1 MRQNGQ
7 VLMRKLSLALLLPLL
22 MLFAQQG
29 ALWHEIGHLSR
40 GGAPQGVPTGVSAD
54 VPASASQQQQREQLK
69 SLDKLCETC
78 LAYAQLA
85 SVAKTDVLPLDLL
98 SFGFGFARIVAVLA
112 ISADAPALR
121 ARGPP
126 PFL

>member
-1 MRQNGQ
+1 M
-7 VLMRKLSLALLLPLL
+7 LRKLSVVLLLPLL

-29 ALWHEIGHLSR
+29 ALWHEIGHLS
-40 GGAPQGVPTGVSAD
+40 GGGSPLAGSATLLPD
-54 VPASASQQQQREQLK
+54 APASALPQQRSEQLK

-126 PFL
+126 SFL

>member
-1 MRQNGQ
+1 MR
-7 VLMRKLSLALLLPLL
+7 RLSISLLLPLL
-22 MLFAQQG
+22 LLFAQQG

-40 GGAPQGVPTGVSAD
+40 GSAPLAQAAGVPQ
-54 VPASASQQQQREQLK
+54 PQQREQLK

-85 SVAKTDVLPLDLL
+85 SVAKTEVLPLNLL
-98 SFGFGFARIVAVLA
+98 SFGFGFARVVAVLA
-112 ISADAPALR
+112 ICADAPALR

-126 PFL
+126 AFL